1 MTSWYKVVNE
11 RCFACSE
18 KASKMNQEQFPF
30 AEQLMKSHPHNIQHC
45 YDKSGQPGMVA
56 FFVYASCTRATS

>member
-1 MTSWYKVVNE
+1 
-11 RCFACSE
+11 
-18 KASKMNQEQFPF
+18 MNQEQFPF

>member
-1 MTSWYKVVNE
+1 
-11 RCFACSE
+11 
-18 KASKMNQEQFPF
+18 MNQEQFPF

-56 FFVYASCTRATS
+56 LFVYASAISCSYLRCSMGQ